1 MEKILWRRKFNE
13 VTMVVGQRLELY
25 LRGGKGEERRGE
37 EGKNRGAW
45 LVSPGY

>member
-13 VTMVVGQRLELY
+13 VTMVVGQRSELY
-25 LRGGKGEERRGE
+25 LRGGKGE